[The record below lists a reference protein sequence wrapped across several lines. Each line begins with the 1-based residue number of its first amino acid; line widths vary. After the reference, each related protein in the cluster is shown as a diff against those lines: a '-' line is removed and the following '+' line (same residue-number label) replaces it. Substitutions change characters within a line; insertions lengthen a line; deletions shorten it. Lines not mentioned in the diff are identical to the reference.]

1 MAQVT
6 LRGNPIATSGE
17 LPAVGEP
24 APDFALITSG
34 METVSLGDL
43 AGSRVVLNISPSVD
57 TAVCATAVRSF
68 NERATDLE
76 DTKVLTV
83 TADLPFAH
91 ARFCGAEGIENV
103 TGTSTF
109 RSDFPDVYG
118 VRMVEGPLADLCA
131 RAVVVIDRD
140 GTVIH
145 SQLVPSVGE
154 EPDYDAALAVL

>member
-17 LPAVGEP
+17 LPEVGSK
-24 APDFALITSG
+24 APDFTLTTAG

-43 AGSRVVLNISPSVD
+43 SGDRVVLNISPSID
-57 TAVCATAVRSF
+57 TAVCATAVRAF
-68 NERATDLE
+68 NERATDLD
-76 DTKVLTV
+76 DTRVLTV

-103 TGTSTF
+103 TGASTF
-109 RSDFPDVYG
+109 RSDFPDAYG
-118 VRMVEGPLADLCA
+118 VRMLEGPLAELAA

-140 GTVIH
+140 GTVLYT
-145 SQLVPSVGE
+145 QLVPEIGE
-154 EPDYDAALAVL
+154 EPDYDAALAAL